1 MLGLVLSFSV
11 RSWRPQCKE
20 YGVREILGIT
30 AGYNGLSDPE
40 THPPVKLT
48 EEMVRD
54 IHMKG
59 GSIIKAARQSRPR
72 VPPLVK
78 LGPGHVRAFHQFSSC
93 HEEEASET

>member
-1 MLGLVLSFSV
+1 M
-11 RSWRPQCKE
+11 RPHRKE

-59 GSIIKAARQSRPR
+59 GSIIKAARP
-72 VPPLVK
+72 
-78 LGPGHVRAFHQFSSC
+78 
-93 HEEEASET
+93 

>member
-59 GSIIKAARQSRPR
+59 GSIIKAARQGRPLFSPACQAR
-72 VPPLVK
+72 AWSCKSFPPVLFM
-78 LGPGHVRAFHQFSSC
+78 P
-93 HEEEASET
+93 